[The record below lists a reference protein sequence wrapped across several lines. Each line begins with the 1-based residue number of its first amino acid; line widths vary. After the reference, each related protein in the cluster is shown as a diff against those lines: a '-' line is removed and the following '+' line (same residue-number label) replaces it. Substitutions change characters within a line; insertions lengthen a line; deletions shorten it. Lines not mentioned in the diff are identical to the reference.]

1 MTRETSP
8 VPPWAVIVTFLLS
21 LIGLGISVYLSI
33 AHFDKQILAC
43 SSTGLVNCQAVTSS
57 PQSYAFGV
65 PVAFLGVVN
74 FVVMSVLNSPWGWRV
89 KNYWVHVVRFALA
102 AVGMAWVLWF
112 VYAELMIINHI
123 CLYCTAVH
131 ITTFLLLVVLTRVSP
146 TQLGWTR
153 STAQ

>member
-1 MTRETSP
+1 MTRATNP
-8 VPPWAVIVTFLLS
+8 VPTWAVVVTFLLS
-21 LIGLGISVYLSI
+21 LAGFGFSLYLSI

-57 PQSYAFGV
+57 PQSYVYGV
-65 PVAFLGVVN
+65 PVAFLGFAN
-74 FVVMSVLNSPWGWRV
+74 YLVMSVLNSPWGWRL
-89 KNYWVHVVRFALA
+89 KHYWVHVARFVLA
-102 AVGMAWVLWF
+102 VVGMVWVLWF

-131 ITTFLLLVVLTRVSP
+131 LTTFALLVVLAMVSP